1 MLTTRARRTG
11 PAPRHEIAYRPDL
24 VVPDADGGDLLAD
37 HWFPVD
43 DGPFPTVLIRSPYG
57 RGFPWA
63 GLYGARLAEQG
74 FHVLLQA
81 CRDSRDGAEL
91 WRHEAADGHAAV
103 AWLRRQPWFTGA
115 FGTVG
120 PSYLAYVQWAL
131 ALDPPPELRAVIAQV
146 GVHDPHDA
154 FYPGGAFALENALV
168 AGVGMTSQARGAVAF
183 LRAALRLRR
192 HLGRITRTLPL
203 RDAYV
208 PGFGRRVAVI
218 EGPLTHPEP
227 DDAYW
232 AGTDVG
238 AAADTVTVPVTLIS
252 GWHDI
257 ALDQTLRQYARLRR
271 AGRAPR
277 LLIGP
282 WTHTSFLEVGW
293 SEVFPE
299 TVAALRAQLTGDT
312 SGPRPAPVRVYVGG
326 GGGWRDLPD
335 WPPPTAVEQR
345 RYLHGDRLQVDPPG
359 AAWARSWRYD
369 PADPTPSLGGPLLSR
384 RAGERDNT
392 RLEARAD
399 VLLFTSEPLAA
410 AVEVLGAVR
419 VELDVDAVPGHA
431 DVFARLCD
439 VDLRG
444 RSRNVCD
451 GLLRLPAD
459 HTGAVRVAMSATAY
473 RFAAGH
479 RIRLQLSGGAHP
491 RFARNTGS
499 GEPVATATRLVPVDI
514 TVRRPS
520 VLVVP
525 TVPAG

>member
-1 MLTTRARRTG
+1 MTAAGRRPPWSVRMLTTRTRRTG

-24 VVPDADGGDLLAD
+24 VAPNADGGDLLAD

-146 GVHDPHDA
+146 GVHDPHDG
-154 FYPGGAFALENALV
+154 FYPGGGFALENALV
-168 AGVGMTSQARGAVAF
+168 AGIGMTSQARGAVAF

-203 RDAYV
+203 RDAYM

-257 ALDQTLRQYARLRR
+257 ALDQTLRQYARLRAAAADR
-271 AGRAPR
+271 AVDAHLVPGGGLVRGVPRDGGGAARTADRRHVRAAPR
-277 LLIGP
+277 P
-282 WTHTSFLEVGW
+282 
-293 SEVFPE
+293 
-299 TVAALRAQLTGDT
+299 
-312 SGPRPAPVRVYVGG
+312 GPRVRRRRRGMARPAG
-326 GGGWRDLPD
+326 LA
-335 WPPPTAVEQR
+335 TADR
-345 RYLHGDRLQVDPPG
+345 RG
-359 AAWARSWRYD
+359 AAS
-369 PADPTPSLGGPLLSR
+369 
-384 RAGERDNT
+384 
-392 RLEARAD
+392 
-399 VLLFTSEPLAA
+399 
-410 AVEVLGAVR
+410 
-419 VELDVDAVPGHA
+419 
-431 DVFARLCD
+431 
-439 VDLRG
+439 
-444 RSRNVCD
+444 
-451 GLLRLPAD
+451 
-459 HTGAVRVAMSATAY
+459 
-473 RFAAGH
+473 
-479 RIRLQLSGGAHP
+479 
-491 RFARNTGS
+491 
-499 GEPVATATRLVPVDI
+499 
-514 TVRRPS
+514 
-520 VLVVP
+520 
-525 TVPAG
+525 VPAR